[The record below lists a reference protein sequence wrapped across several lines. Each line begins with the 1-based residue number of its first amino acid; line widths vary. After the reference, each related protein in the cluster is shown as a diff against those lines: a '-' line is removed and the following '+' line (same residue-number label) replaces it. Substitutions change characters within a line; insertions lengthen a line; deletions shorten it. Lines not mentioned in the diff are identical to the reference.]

1 MASALSRA
9 GARVASP
16 LARRASLADLASWE
30 FPAAFAARAVST
42 AASRRLPDGV
52 GIPLDPR
59 APAHT
64 HRRPLG
70 PVARA
75 TRGHRG
81 FAASPAT
88 PSLTSDVDKHVLYRG
103 PWLLP
108 FRTLVRFKIFQL
120 AGVAAGTVPL
130 TAAFNDAPMDALTLT
145 AVVAV
150 VGGSAA
156 CSLALQYYASRYV
169 GELSLVRRRDSFP
182 KSDADERRVR
192 LSTMDFWGAR
202 VDEDV
207 RFEDVV
213 PPLKDLPR
221 EALAEMA
228 TQMFVPLDVVG
239 SRQHILSLRHG
250 HLRDKERLFAL
261 LTGRDVA
268 ELERWR
274 AGGDATR

>member
-70 PVARA
+70 PVAPA

-130 TAAFNDAPMDALTLT
+130 TAAFNDAPMDTLTLT

-268 ELERWR
+268 APERWR